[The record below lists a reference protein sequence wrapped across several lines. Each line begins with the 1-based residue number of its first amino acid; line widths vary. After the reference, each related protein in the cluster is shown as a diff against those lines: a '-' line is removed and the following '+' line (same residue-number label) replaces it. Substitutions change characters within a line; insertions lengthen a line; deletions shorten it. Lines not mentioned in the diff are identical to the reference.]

1 MNTSFVYIKPL
12 NLSVSTR
19 QRALAGKTH
28 GDTSK
33 KVNFRDRKSRAVP
46 APEANAELQENIQVC
61 KKQIHI
67 VLKIINET

>member
-1 MNTSFVYIKPL
+1 MTYLPCIQRL
-12 NLSVSTR
+12 NIVFKHR
-19 QRALAGKTH
+19 QRLAVKAR

-61 KKQIHI
+61 KALLI
-67 VLKIINET
+67 VSTKTHLN

>member
-1 MNTSFVYIKPL
+1 MSTSFLYIKPL
-12 NLSVSTR
+12 NLFISTR
-19 QRALAGKTH
+19 LRALAGKTR

-33 KVNFRDRKSRAVP
+33 KVNIRDRKSRAVP

-67 VLKIINET
+67 VCKIINEI